1 VGSFV
6 TAAKNTML
14 DALTVTYA
22 SLHTADPGATGANEV
37 AGGSPAY
44 ARKAVTFNAA
54 SGAARA
60 LNATVQFDVPGSTTI
75 THVGYWNAVS
85 GGTFHGSD
93 PVTNESYTGQGTY
106 DLLASGTT
114 LSLSD

>member
-1 VGSFV
+1 MGSFV

-14 DALTVTYA
+14 DALTVGTA
-22 SLHTADPGATGANEV
+22 SLHTADPGATGTNEV

-54 SGAARA
+54 ASASRA
-60 LNATVQFDVPGSTTI
+60 LNANVEFDVPAGTTV
-75 THVGYWNAVS
+75 THVGYWN

-93 PVTNESYTGQGTY
+93 PVTNESYTGQGIY
-106 DLLASGTT
+106 RLLASGTT